1 MAIFKEYLT
10 LSDFLDA
17 KKPVDAN
24 NDTLCSPS
32 LVIKSSNQ

>member
-24 NDTLCSPS
+24 NDTLA
-32 LVIKSSNQ
+32 VGMATAIVF